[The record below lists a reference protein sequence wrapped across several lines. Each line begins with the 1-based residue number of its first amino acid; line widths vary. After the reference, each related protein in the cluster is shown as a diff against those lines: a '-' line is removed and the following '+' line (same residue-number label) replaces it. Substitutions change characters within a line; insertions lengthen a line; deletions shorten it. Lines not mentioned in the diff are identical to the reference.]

1 MKVLAH
7 ELGHTLGMSHD
18 FDERHGGVDGP
29 CNGKGIMSYGT
40 FDKSHW
46 SSCSRSDFELHYS
59 SRNWKMGCLD
69 DVSGIVLEL
78 NHVYR
83 KYSFIYFY
91 RC

>member
-1 MKVLAH
+1 
-7 ELGHTLGMSHD
+7 MSHD

-40 FDKSHW
+40 FDKSQW

-69 DVSGIVLEL
+69 DVSGIVLQL

-83 KYSFIYFY
+83 KYFY
-91 RC
+91 RR